1 VAAKAKCFFFELVE
15 CVALGAASTIELRQL
30 AAKFAAKFA
39 AKLDT
44 TANARVPESAVRL
57 ASC

>member
-30 AAKFAAKFA
+30 AAKFAAK
-39 AKLDT
+39 LDT